1 MKLGFITERAL
12 NSNYRVLIPMAGL
25 ERRGHT
31 IVWPADVHVDV
42 PTAALFG
49 CDLVHCFRRLDRFA
63 DLMQLAAR
71 GVAISFDN
79 DDDLSA
85 TDISAEGGHPS
96 RIGRQNPQR
105 MIRGGRGQLENK
117 KKFSDILK
125 IASFA
130 DLATTPSE
138 VLAEKYRGAG
148 ATNVRVI
155 ENYVDRLIQGFGSR
169 NKHQGVVVGWVASKE
184 HETDLPHLSITDA
197 LRQLLEQHGDLRVL
211 TVGSRLR
218 LDSPRYEFQPHIP
231 FDELASMAA
240 GIDIGIAPLADT
252 PFNRARSNVK
262 LKEYAAG
269 GACWLASPVGAYAS
283 MGMRQGGRLVT
294 GDNWQQALDLLIGS
308 RFTRGRLSRQ
318 AMRWAKTQTIDANI
332 STWEDA
338 FVDAVER
345 ARARRPG

>member
-1 MKLGFITERAL
+1 MKLGFIMERAL
-12 NSNYRVLIPMAGL
+12 NSNYRVLIPMTGL

-31 IVWPADVHVDV
+31 IVWPRDANHDV
-42 PTAALFG
+42 PIGALSD
-49 CDLVHCFRRLDRFA
+49 CDLVHCFRRLDRFG
-63 DLMQLAAR
+63 DLKQLAAR

-85 TDISAEGGHPS
+85 TDISSEGGNS
-96 RIGRQNPQR
+96 RQIV
-105 MIRGGRGQLENK
+105 RGARGQLENM
-117 KKFSDILK
+117 KKFSNILK

-130 DLATTPSE
+130 HLATTPSK
-138 VLAEKYRGAG
+138 VLAEKYRDAG
-148 ATNVRVI
+148 ATNVRVL
-155 ENYVDRLIQGFGSR
+155 ENYIDDHVKSIGSR
-169 NKHQGVVVGWVASKE
+169 SKHAGVVVGWVASKE
-184 HETDLPHLSITDA
+184 HEMDLPHLSITNA
-197 LRQLLEQHGDLRVL
+197 LRDLLDRYPDLRIV

-218 LDSPRYEFQPHIP
+218 LDSPRYEFRKSMP
-231 FDELASMAA
+231 FDELALFAA

-252 PFNRARSNVK
+252 QFNRARSNVK

-269 GACWLASPVGAYAS
+269 GACWLASPVGAYVS

-294 GDNWQQALDLLIGS
+294 DDNWQQALDLLIGS

-338 FVDAVER
+338 FLDAVQR
-345 ARARRPG
+345 AQTRRRGEP